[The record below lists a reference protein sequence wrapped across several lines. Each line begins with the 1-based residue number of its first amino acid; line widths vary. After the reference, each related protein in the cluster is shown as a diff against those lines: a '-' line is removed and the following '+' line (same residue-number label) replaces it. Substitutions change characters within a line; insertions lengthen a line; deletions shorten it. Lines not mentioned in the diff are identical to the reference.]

1 MFAHIR
7 ANISIILPCGQK
19 SRDSPA
25 IKDLI
30 ANPANVQFNDHD
42 WPVIVDELFYAIVR
56 GYPARVVVVF
66 LPRTVMRTLTPS
78 PNRAVAGVCC
88 SKTATRAVFIR
99 AFAADSDTKHPL
111 QKPSYSRMR
120 QAQFEKLGG
129 THDPE
134 ADMFRRTSA
143 DDPTPLG
150 WT

>member
-42 WPVIVDELFYAIVR
+42 WPVIVDELYAIVR

-66 LPRTVMRTLTPS
+66 LNGNADIDPIPQS
-78 PNRAVAGVCC
+78 SCC
-88 SKTATRAVFIR
+88 RRVLLKNGDQSEFFR

-134 ADMFRRTSA
+134 AHVFGELPRMTRLPSGGFEV
-143 DDPTPLG
+143 
-150 WT
+150 